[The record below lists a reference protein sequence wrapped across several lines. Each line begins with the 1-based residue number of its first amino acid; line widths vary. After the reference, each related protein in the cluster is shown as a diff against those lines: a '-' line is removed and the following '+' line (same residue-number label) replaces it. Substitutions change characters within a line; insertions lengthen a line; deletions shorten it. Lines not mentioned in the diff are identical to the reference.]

1 MNPTQNDCHT
11 AMNVL
16 NFLIDNQKMKYNQA
30 EMYNDANKMAQ
41 ATKLIDKILTV
52 KCNLIDNFPRD

>member
-1 MNPTQNDCHT
+1 MNPTQNDCHI

-16 NFLIDNQKMKYNQA
+16 NFLIDSQKKQYQQA
-30 EMYNDANKMAQ
+30 EMYNDANKMAK

>member
-1 MNPTQNDCHT
+1 MPTSNDFLIAT
-11 AMNVL
+11 EVL
-16 NFLIDNQKMKYNQA
+16 NFLMDNQKMKYNQA

>member
-1 MNPTQNDCHT
+1 
-11 AMNVL
+11 MNVL
-16 NFLIDNQKMKYNQA
+16 NFLIDSQKKQYQQA
-30 EMYNDANKMAQ
+30 EMYNDANKMAK